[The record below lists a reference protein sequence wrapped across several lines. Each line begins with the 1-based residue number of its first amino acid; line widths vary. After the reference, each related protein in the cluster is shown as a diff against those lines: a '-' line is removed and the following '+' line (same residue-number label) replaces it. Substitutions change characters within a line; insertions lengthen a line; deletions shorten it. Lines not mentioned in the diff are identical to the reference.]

1 MFILT
6 KKLKILKDQL
16 KCWNKE
22 VFGNVHAFVK
32 EAENNLADIQSQIQL
47 HGFTD
52 MLRDSELRA
61 QAKLDDALQRQDWFW
76 HEKSKVNWHVEG
88 DRNTSYFHRVAKIK
102 NTSKVMFALKVDE
115 NLVID
120 PQ

>member
-1 MFILT
+1 
-6 KKLKILKDQL
+6 
-16 KCWNKE
+16 
-22 VFGNVHAFVK
+22 VK
-32 EAENNLADIQSQIQL
+32 EAESNLAEVQSQIQRN
-47 HGFTD
+47 GYSD